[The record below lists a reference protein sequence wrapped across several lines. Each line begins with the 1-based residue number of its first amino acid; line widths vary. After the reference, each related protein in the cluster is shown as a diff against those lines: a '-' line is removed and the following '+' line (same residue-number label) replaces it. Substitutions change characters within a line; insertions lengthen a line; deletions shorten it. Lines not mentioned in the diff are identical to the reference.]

1 MITISHLTKIF
12 EGKGPRVTALEDVN
26 LEIGKGD
33 IYGIIGMSG
42 AGKSTLLRCLTLLE
56 RPTSGQIMLAG
67 QDIASLSGAQL
78 LAARRGM
85 GVVFQGYNLLMQ
97 KTVAE
102 NVAFP
107 LRLEKGYDK
116 AAVQARVA
124 ELLAIVGLEDRAG
137 AYPAQLSGGQKTR
150 VHLAKLLL
158 SKPDILLLD
167 EPTNH
172 LDIAAIEWL
181 EDFLRSYPGAVLIIS
196 HDRYFLDRI
205 VTKVIEIENKK
216 STVYNGNYSF
226 FWQQK
231 EINREMQQKAYE
243 MQQKEI
249 KHQEDVIRTLR
260 SFNREKSIK
269 RAESR
274 EKVTGSVPK

>member
-78 LAARRGM
+78 RAARRGM

-137 AYPAQLSGGQKTR
+137 AYPAQLSGGQKQRVAIARVLANEPEVILCDEATSALDPETTQTILKLLKNIRDTLGITIVVITHEMRVIQQVCTR
-150 VHLAKLLL
+150 VAVLDGGLVQEEGRVADIFAHPASRAAKRLLL
-158 SKPDILLLD
+158 IED
-167 EPTNH
+167 E
-172 LDIAAIEWL
+172 E
-181 EDFLRSYPGAVLIIS
+181 EESYAG
-196 HDRYFLDRI
+196 
-205 VTKVIEIENKK
+205 
-216 STVYNGNYSF
+216 
-226 FWQQK
+226 
-231 EINREMQQKAYE
+231 
-243 MQQKEI
+243 
-249 KHQEDVIRTLR
+249 
-260 SFNREKSIK
+260 
-269 RAESR
+269 
-274 EKVTGSVPK
+274 

>member
-78 LAARRGM
+78 RAARRGM

-137 AYPAQLSGGQKTR
+137 AYPAQLSGGQKQR
-150 VHLAKLLL
+150 VAIARALANNPK
-158 SKPDILLLD
+158 ILLCD
-167 EPTNH
+167 EPTSA
-172 LDIAAIEWL
+172 LDS
-181 EDFLRSYPGAVLIIS
+181 FT
-196 HDRYFLDRI
+196 
-205 VTKVIEIENKK
+205 TKSIL
-216 STVYNGNYSF
+216 TLL
-226 FWQQK
+226 QD
-231 EINREMQQKAYE
+231 INRKMGLTIIIITHEIGVVNAICNKVAIINQGAFVEQGTVESVMARPSSPITR
-243 MQQKEI
+243 MLLGMKE
-249 KHQEDVIRTLR
+249 E
-260 SFNREKSIK
+260 
-269 RAESR
+269 
-274 EKVTGSVPK
+274 

>member
-78 LAARRGM
+78 RAARRGM

-124 ELLAIVGLEDRAG
+124 ELLAIARALATQPEMLLCDEPTSALDPLTTKSMLALLTDINKKLGVTIIIITHELSVVQAICSHVAVISEGRLAESG
-137 AYPAQLSGGQKTR
+137 AVADVFGSPRSAVT
-150 VHLAKLLL
+150 KLLL
-158 SKPDILLLD
+158 
-167 EPTNH
+167 
-172 LDIAAIEWL
+172 
-181 EDFLRSYPGAVLIIS
+181 G
-196 HDRYFLDRI
+196 
-205 VTKVIEIENKK
+205 
-216 STVYNGNYSF
+216 
-226 FWQQK
+226 
-231 EINREMQQKAYE
+231 REE
-243 MQQKEI
+243 
-249 KHQEDVIRTLR
+249 
-260 SFNREKSIK
+260 
-269 RAESR
+269 
-274 EKVTGSVPK
+274 

>member
-78 LAARRGM
+78 RAARRGM

-107 LRLEKGYDK
+107 LRLEKGYDR

-137 AYPAQLSGGQKTR
+137 AYPAQLSGGQKQR
-150 VHLAKLLL
+150 VAIARALATQPEMLLC
-158 SKPDILLLD
+158 D
-167 EPTNH
+167 EPTSA
-172 LDIAAIEWL
+172 LDPL
-181 EDFLRSYPGAVLIIS
+181 T
-196 HDRYFLDRI
+196 
-205 VTKVIEIENKK
+205 TKSMLALLTDINKK
-216 STVYNGNYSF
+216 LGVTIIIITHELAVVRSICNRMVVIDNGLFVEQGETAEIFENPQSEVARLLLG
-226 FWQQK
+226 K
-231 EINREMQQKAYE
+231 EE
-243 MQQKEI
+243 
-249 KHQEDVIRTLR
+249 V
-260 SFNREKSIK
+260 
-269 RAESR
+269 
-274 EKVTGSVPK
+274 